1 MQRCAV
7 LMLIGMTA
15 SGCRSPQDE
24 ISQFEVDASMA
35 TPQAAE
41 QTFRGCVQATGQPG
55 LFLLSVSRH
64 ETEGTPPAT
73 GETVPRPGNSPLPPS
88 TAGRST
94 PPVLPRPGAEPRPE
108 IGAWTLETSVYR
120 LIGDGGLDLAAHL
133 GDSIE
138 VTGRLEAKPGNDSDD
153 RPVEGSITVRR
164 AVVVADECLPQL
176 RR

>member
-7 LMLIGMTA
+7 LMLIGMA
-15 SGCRSPQDE
+15 ISGCGSPQDE
-24 ISQFEVDASMA
+24 ISQIEVDARVA
-35 TPQAAE
+35 PPQPAE
-41 QTFRGCVQATGQPG
+41 QTVRGCVQATGQPG

-73 GETVPRPGNSPLPPS
+73 GEVVPRPGNSPLPPS

-108 IGAWTLETSVYR
+108 IGAWTLETTVYR
-120 LIGDGGLDLAAHL
+120 LVGDGGLDLAAHL
-133 GDSIE
+133 GDTID
-138 VTGRLEAKPGNDSDD
+138 VTGALEVKPGNDGGD

-164 AVVVADECLPQL
+164 AVVVADDCLPQI

>member
-1 MQRCAV
+1 
-7 LMLIGMTA
+7 MLIGVTI

-24 ISQFEVDASMA
+24 IAQFEVDARVG
-35 TPQAAE
+35 TPQPAE

-73 GETVPRPGNSPLPPS
+73 GEPVPRPGNSPLPPS

-108 IGAWTLETSVYR
+108 IGAWTLETDVYR
-120 LIGDGGLDLAAHL
+120 LVDDGGLDLAAHL

-138 VTGRLEAKPGNDSDD
+138 VTGALEAKPGNDSDHE
-153 RPVEGSITVRR
+153 PLKGSITVHR
-164 AVVVADECLPQL
+164 AVVVADDCLPQI